1 MDMRP
6 VDSYSSSAVDRTKST
21 DAERPR
27 YIAVD
32 GPIGVG
38 KTALAE
44 ILARRLGA
52 RLVSEPA
59 DNPFLAG
66 FYQDPRRYAFQAQLF
81 YLLSRYHQQ
90 GELLQEDLFSTGGV
104 VTDYLF
110 QRDRVFAQ
118 LNLSESE
125 LALYDKVYRL
135 LHAAAPRPD
144 LVVYLTARPEVLQ
157 ERVARRGAGRTLPA
171 AYISEVARSYAEFF
185 FHWQECPL
193 LVVNTSEIDF
203 VESPADQDDL
213 VAVIRRT
220 RAGTSHYNPL
230 GSR

>member
-1 MDMRP
+1 MA
-6 VDSYSSSAVDRTKST
+6 SGVDRTKQS
-21 DAERPR
+21 DADRPR

-52 RLVSEPA
+52 RLVSEPG
-59 DNPFLAG
+59 DNPFLGG
-66 FYQDPRRYAFQAQLF
+66 FYQDPRRYAFQAQVF
-81 YLLSRYHQQ
+81 YLLSRYQQ
-90 GELLQEDLFSTGGV
+90 QDELLQEDLFSQGGV

-125 LALYDKVYRL
+125 LALYDKVYQL
-135 LHAAAPRPD
+135 LHAKAPRPD
-144 LVVYLTARPEVLQ
+144 LVVYLTARPDVLG
-157 ERVARRGAGRTLPA
+157 ERVALRGGAGKSLPA
-171 AYISEVARSYAEFF
+171 SYIGEVAKSYAEFF
-185 FHWQECPL
+185 FLWQESPL
-193 LVVNTSEIDF
+193 LIVNTSEIDF
-203 VESPADQDDL
+203 VASPSDQDDL

-220 RAGTSHYNPL
+220 RAGVSHYNPL

>member
-1 MDMRP
+1 M
-6 VDSYSSSAVDRTKST
+6 
-21 DAERPR
+21 ERSR

-52 RLVSEPA
+52 RLVREPD
-59 DNPFLAG
+59 DNPFLPN

-81 YLLSRYHQQ
+81 YLLSRHHQQ
-90 GELLQEDLFSTGGV
+90 GELLQQDLFSRGGV

-118 LNLSESE
+118 LNLQPSE

-135 LHAAAPRPD
+135 LDAEVPRPD
-144 LVVYLTARPEVLQ
+144 LVVYLQATPEVLAD
-157 ERVARRGAGRTLPA
+157 RVRRREGGARVPPD
-171 AYISEVARSYAEFF
+171 YIAEVARSYAAFF
-185 FHWQECPL
+185 FSYTESPL
-193 LVVNTSEIDF
+193 LIVNTSEIDF
-203 VESPADQDDL
+203 VGSPDDQDDL

-220 RAGTSHYNPL
+220 RAGVSHYNPL
-230 GSR
+230 GSRSV

>member
-1 MDMRP
+1 M
-6 VDSYSSSAVDRTKST
+6 
-21 DAERPR
+21 ERPR

-44 ILARRLGA
+44 ILARRLGS
-52 RLVSEPA
+52 RLYCEPS

-66 FYQDPRRYAFQAQLF
+66 FYQEPRRYAFQAQLY
-81 YLLSRYHQQ
+81 YLLSRYQQQ
-90 GELLQEDLFSTGGV
+90 GELRQQDLFARGGV

-118 LNLSESE
+118 LNLGESE
-125 LALYDKVYRL
+125 LALYDKVFRL
-135 LHAAAPRPD
+135 LDAEAPRPD
-144 LVVYLTARPEVLQ
+144 LVVYLTARPEVLA
-157 ERVARRGAGRTLPA
+157 ERVRMRGGEAARGLSSEYLG
-171 AYISEVARSYAEFF
+171 EVARGYADFF
-185 FHWQECPL
+185 FQYQESAL

-203 VESPADQDDL
+203 VGSPEAQDDL

-220 RAGTSHYNPL
+220 RAGVSHYNPL
-230 GSR
+230 GTPR

>member
-1 MDMRP
+1 MDGM
-6 VDSYSSSAVDRTKST
+6 SDRAKTP
-21 DAERPR
+21 DAERAR

-52 RLVSEPA
+52 RLVSEPQ
-59 DNPFLAG
+59 DNPFIAG
-66 FYQDPRRYAFQAQLF
+66 FYQDPRRYAFQAQVF
-81 YLLSRYHQQ
+81 YLLSRYQQQ
-90 GELLQEDLFSTGGV
+90 GELLQEDLFSQGGV

-118 LNLSESE
+118 LNLNESE

-135 LHAAAPRPD
+135 LHAKVPRPD
-144 LVVYLTARPEVLQ
+144 LVVYLTARPEVLA
-157 ERVARRGAGRTLPA
+157 ERVARRGAGRSLPA
-171 AYISEVARSYAEFF
+171 SYIADVARSYAEFF
-185 FHWQECPL
+185 FLWQESPL
-193 LVVNTSEIDF
+193 LIVNTSEIDF
-203 VESPADQDDL
+203 VASPADQDDL

-220 RAGTSHYNPL
+220 KAGISHYNPL

>member
-1 MDMRP
+1 VERP
-6 VDSYSSSAVDRTKST
+6 APT

-27 YIAVD
+27 YVAVD

-44 ILARRLGA
+44 ILARRLGS
-52 RLVSEPA
+52 RLVREPG
-59 DNPFLAG
+59 DNPFLSG
-66 FYQDPRRYAFQAQLF
+66 FYQDPRRWAFQAQLF

-90 GELLQEDLFSTGGV
+90 AELVQDDLFSQGGV
-104 VTDYLF
+104 VSDYLF

-118 LNLSESE
+118 LNLSEGE
-125 LALYDKVYRL
+125 LSLYDKVYKL
-135 LHAAAPRPD
+135 LHAKAVRPD
-144 LVVYLTARPEVLQ
+144 LVVYLTASPDVLQ
-157 ERVARRGAGRTLPA
+157 ARVALRANGRTLPA
-171 AYISEVARSYAEFF
+171 SYVAEVARSYAEFF
-185 FHWQECPL
+185 FHWRECPL

-220 RAGTSHYNPL
+220 RAGLSHYNPL

>member
-1 MDMRP
+1 MDRP
-6 VDSYSSSAVDRTKST
+6 AT

-52 RLVSEPA
+52 RLVREPD

-66 FYQDPRRYAFQAQLF
+66 FYQDPRRHAFQAQLF
-81 YLLSRYHQQ
+81 YLLSRYQQ
-90 GELLQEDLFSTGGV
+90 QTELLQEDLFALGGV
-104 VTDYLF
+104 VSDYLF
-110 QRDRVFAQ
+110 SRDRVFAQ
-118 LNLSESE
+118 LNLVGSE
-125 LALYDKVYRL
+125 LSLYDQVYRL
-135 LHAAAPRPD
+135 LHPKAVRPD
-144 LVVYLTARPEVLQ
+144 LVVYLTARTEILQ
-157 ERVARRGAGRTLPA
+157 ERVARRGAGRSLPPSYIA
-171 AYISEVARSYAEFF
+171 AVARSYAEFF

-203 VESPADQDDL
+203 VASPSDQDDL
-213 VAVIRRT
+213 VAIIRRT
-220 RAGTSHYNPL
+220 RAGISHYNPL

>member
-1 MDMRP
+1 M
-6 VDSYSSSAVDRTKST
+6 
-21 DAERPR
+21 ERAR

-38 KTALAE
+38 KSALAT
-44 ILARRLGA
+44 ILAERLGS
-52 RLVSEPA
+52 RLVSEPEG
-59 DNPFLAG
+59 NPFLEG
-66 FYQDPRRYAFQAQLF
+66 FYRDPRRYAFQAQVF

-90 GELLQEDLFSTGGV
+90 GELVQEDLFRGGV

-110 QRDRVFAQ
+110 SRDRVFAQ
-118 LNLSESE
+118 LNLTASE
-125 LALYDKVYRL
+125 LSLYDKVYGL
-135 LHAAAPRPD
+135 LDAQAPRPD
-144 LVVYLTARPEVLQ
+144 LVVYLQATPDVLL
-157 ERVARRGAGRTLPA
+157 ERVRRGKKTLPA
-171 AYISEVARSYAEFF
+171 DYIADVAKSYAEFF
-185 FHWQECPL
+185 FTYTESPL

-220 RAGTSHYNPL
+220 RAGVSHYNPL

>member
-1 MDMRP
+1 MT
-6 VDSYSSSAVDRTKST
+6 DRAKTP
-21 DAERPR
+21 DVERAR

-52 RLVSEPA
+52 RLVSEPE
-59 DNPFLAG
+59 DNPFISG
-66 FYQDPRRYAFQAQLF
+66 FYHDPRRYAFQAQVF
-81 YLLSRYHQQ
+81 YLLSRYQQQ
-90 GELLQEDLFSTGGV
+90 GELLQEDLFSQGGV

-118 LNLSESE
+118 LNLNESE
-125 LALYDKVYRL
+125 LTLYDKVYRL
-135 LHAAAPRPD
+135 LHAKVPRPD
-144 LVVYLTARPEVLQ
+144 LVVYLTARPEVLA
-157 ERVARRGAGRTLPA
+157 ERVARRSAGRSLPA
-171 AYISEVARSYAEFF
+171 SYIADVARSYAEFF
-185 FHWQECPL
+185 FLWQESPL
-193 LVVNTSEIDF
+193 LIVNTSEIDF
-203 VESPADQDDL
+203 VASPADQDDL

-220 RAGTSHYNPL
+220 RAGISHYNPL

>member
-1 MDMRP
+1 MTERTRGPD
-6 VDSYSSSAVDRTKST
+6 VDKA
-21 DAERPR
+21 R

-52 RLVSEPA
+52 RLVREPE
-59 DNPFLAG
+59 DNPFISG
-66 FYQDPRRYAFQAQLF
+66 FYQDPRRYAFQAQVF
-81 YLLSRYHQQ
+81 YLLSRYQQQ
-90 GELLQEDLFSTGGV
+90 GEVLQEDLFSQGGV

-118 LNLSESE
+118 LNLNESE

-135 LHAAAPRPD
+135 LQHKAPRPD
-144 LVVYLTARPEVLQ
+144 LVVYLTARPEVLS
-157 ERVARRGAGRTLPA
+157 ERVARRGAGRTLPSS
-171 AYISEVARSYAEFF
+171 YIADVARSYAEFF
-185 FHWQECPL
+185 FLWQESPL
-193 LVVNTSEIDF
+193 LIVNTSEIDF
-203 VESPADQDDL
+203 VASPADQDDL

-220 RAGTSHYNPL
+220 RAGVSHYNPL

>member
-1 MDMRP
+1 MTERL
-6 VDSYSSSAVDRTKST
+6 KSP
-21 DAERPR
+21 DGDKAR

-52 RLVSEPA
+52 RLVREPE
-59 DNPFLAG
+59 DNPFLPG
-66 FYQDPRRYAFQAQLF
+66 FYQDPRRYAFQAQVF
-81 YLLSRYHQQ
+81 YLLSRYQQQ
-90 GELLQEDLFSTGGV
+90 GEVLQEDLFSQGGV

-118 LNLSESE
+118 LNLNESE

-135 LHAAAPRPD
+135 LHPKAPRPD
-144 LVVYLTARPEVLQ
+144 LVVYLTARPEVLA
-157 ERVARRGAGRTLPA
+157 ERVARRGAGRTLPSS
-171 AYISEVARSYAEFF
+171 YIADVARSYAEFF
-185 FHWQECPL
+185 FLWQESPL
-193 LVVNTSEIDF
+193 LIVNTSEIDF
-203 VESPADQDDL
+203 VASPADQDDL

-220 RAGTSHYNPL
+220 RAGVSHYNPL